1 MTAEPSDPGSWV
13 AAPTSVSLS
22 ARCPPDQLIA
32 RLRGADRP
40 AVLSGDWFGGGVLV
54 MRRPLVVR
62 EPTHAADAFDDLG
75 RLPSVPGPVPGG
87 PGVVGGGW
95 VTTLGFSAGTT
106 VLAFYGSLLRW
117 SEDDGWSFETLG
129 LAGQESADA
138 AELGAWR
145 ADLAAAETT
154 EDDGGPAVDL
164 GLVTTLEPPGVTR
177 DRHLAA
183 VEDAVGRIRR
193 GDFYQ
198 VNLCTR
204 ARGRYRGEPARLFAQ
219 VARRLA
225 PDRAALVTGPSGR
238 ALACFSPELF
248 WTLRGSRVTSSPIKG
263 TAPRVEGET
272 GSAALRASAKDAA
285 ENVMIVDLVRHDLAQ
300 VSVPG
305 SVEVPELLALRP
317 HPGVWH
323 LVSTVTARLVDGTG
337 LAGLLRAT
345 FPPGSV
351 TGAPKTAAVAAVEEL
366 EPWPRGAY
374 TGAVGLLTPTQG
386 AELAV
391 IIRSFE
397 LDDGRLELGVGG
409 GITTDS
415 VPVLEWQE
423 CWHKAAPL
431 VEAAGGRLDPLL
443 RPPPLLPTPEQ
454 RASGVFESMLAVHGR
469 PLRLAAHLARADLSS
484 RELYGH
490 GLPPDLA
497 GRVVSALGEVEGEP
511 RAAIRLTVIPR
522 TEAPPEVEISVRVL
536 GARLGTCTLALAER
550 PTVLWRHKWV
560 DRVTLEAAEAAVA
573 PALPYF
579 VAGRAGVTESS
590 RGNLFCQGADGVWR
604 TPPLDGHLLPGV
616 TRREVLDLLPD
627 LGEEVAVRRL
637 SAADLRSARAL
648 VWTSSLSGVVAV
660 SAVDGQPLPGRPG
673 LVAALNERLGI
684 DAAARGAASGT
695 MQP

>member
-1 MTAEPSDPGSWV
+1 M
-13 AAPTSVSLS
+13 AAPASVPLPG
-22 ARCPPDQLIA
+22 RCPPDRLIA

-40 AVLSGDWFGGGVLV
+40 AVLSGDWFGGGILVLRNPV
-54 MRRPLVVR
+54 IVR
-62 EPTHAADAFDDLG
+62 EPTHATDGFDDLA
-75 RLPSVPGPVPGG
+75 RLPTIAAHADGDPEL
-87 PGVVGGGW
+87 VGGGW
-95 VTTLGFSAGTT
+95 ATTLGFSAGTT

-117 SEDDGWSFETLG
+117 REQDGWTFETLG

-138 AELGAWR
+138 AAVAAWR
-145 ADLAAAETT
+145 ADLAAAEAAG
-154 EDDGGPAVDL
+154 DRSGRGVDL
-164 GLVTTLEPPGVTR
+164 GLVTTLEPPEATR

-204 ARGRYRGEPARLFAQ
+204 ARGRYYDEPARLFAQ
-219 VARRLA
+219 VARRLG

-248 WTLRGSRVTSSPIKG
+248 WTLREGRVTSSPIKG

-300 VSVPG
+300 VSIPG

-323 LVSTVTARLVDGTG
+323 LVSTVTARLAGGAD

-351 TGAPKTAAVAAVEEL
+351 TGAPKTAALAAIEEL

-374 TGAVGLLTPTQG
+374 TGAVGLVTPTRG

-391 IIRSFE
+391 TIRSFE
-397 LDDGRLELGVGG
+397 LADGRLELGVGG

-443 RPPPLLPTPEQ
+443 RPEPLVPTPEQ
-454 RASGVFESMLAVHGR
+454 RASGVFESVLSVHGR
-469 PLRLAAHLARADLSS
+469 PLRLAAHLARLDLSS

-490 GLPPDLA
+490 GLPPDLTA
-497 GRVVSALGEVEGEP
+497 RVDRALAQVKVEP
-511 RAAIRLTVIPR
+511 RAAVRLAVVPAGD
-522 TEAPPEVEISVRVL
+522 APPEVEVSVRVL
-536 GARLGTCTLALAER
+536 GPRLHRCALVHAER
-550 PTVLWRHKWV
+550 PAVLWRHKWV
-560 DRVTLEAAEAAVA
+560 DRRDLDAAEAAVA

-579 VAGRAGVTESS
+579 VAGSPGVTESS

-627 LGEEVAVRRL
+627 LGETVAVQRL
-637 SAADLRSARAL
+637 SPADLRSARAL

-660 SAVDGQPLPGRPG
+660 EAVDGHPLPGRPD
-673 LVAALNERLGI
+673 LVAALNERLGLGGPSS
-684 DAAARGAASGT
+684 GAGRGT